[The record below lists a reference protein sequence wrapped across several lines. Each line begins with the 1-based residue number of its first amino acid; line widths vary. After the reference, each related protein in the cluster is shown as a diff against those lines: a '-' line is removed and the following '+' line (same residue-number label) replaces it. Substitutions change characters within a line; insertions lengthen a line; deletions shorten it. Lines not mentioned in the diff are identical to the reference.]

1 MFSKYRVTYK
11 KLLSLFVLKYIKYF
25 IKKEARDI
33 LMEGFL
39 EFRK

>member
-11 KLLSLFVLKYIKYF
+11 KLKYF
-25 IKKEARDI
+25 IKKEAQDI